1 MDAALANADAPR
13 RLQITSLTHLQTT
26 FKSVIKQKKKKKR
39 YIIRSNFCFWLQHVM
54 FHVLST
60 NCLQGF
66 WVVQL

>member
-26 FKSVIKQKKKKKR
+26 FKSVIKQKKMI
-39 YIIRSNFCFWLQHVM
+39 YTGNQIQLCFWLQHVM